1 MAEEIDFDEFNF
13 EDFDIDNFD
22 IDEISVDI
30 DKNPYLDDSNKG
42 LELISKLLSKNN
54 NSDKKRKIHKLDN
67 LLDRKLLSAV
77 SEMKVSNE
85 LKYYEKLNNLSDK
98 LFEQN
103 KVQLLNYKT
112 VVGVGGKFSAGKS
125 KFINAILADD
135 ILPEDQNPTTS
146 IPTYIVN
153 SNEDSIRAYTFN
165 NQDIELDLQA
175 AQAITHAFYEKYKLG
190 FSQFINNLVI
200 KSSSI
205 DYKNLAILDTPGYTK
220 YDSNK
225 KKTVSDEIKAFEQ
238 LKTVDFL
245 IWLVDIENGVLQEK
259 DIEFIRSL
267 KLENPILIVFNK
279 ADKKSEDIIRNIVEN
294 TIKVLNNTDIKCY
307 GVTVYSSYFNEEYL
321 DKNLIKEFLTMA
333 DNYKRG
339 KENITVQIKDITRSL
354 ENELSIIGNKAIEER
369 NFLGNIIFRSEDVLE
384 IKALTN
390 IYSEAMDKVNDINS
404 CERKFKHIK
413 SNINE
418 MLRDI
423 VR

>member
-1 MAEEIDFDEFNF
+1 MKETTELDEFGLDDFDMDDFN
-13 EDFDIDNFD
+13 
-22 IDEISVDI
+22 IDEIAIDT
-30 DKNPYLDDSNKG
+30 DKNPYLDDSKKG
-42 LELISKLLSKNN
+42 LELISKLLAKSNN
-54 NSDKKRKIHKLDN
+54 NDKKREIYKLDN
-67 LLDRKLLSAV
+67 LLDRKLLSTV
-77 SEMKVSNE
+77 SEMKVANE

-165 NQDIELDLQA
+165 NQDIELNLEA
-175 AQAITHAFYEKYKLG
+175 AQAITHSFYEKYKLG
-190 FSQFINNLVI
+190 FSKFINNLVI
-200 KSSSI
+200 KSKNVS
-205 DYKNLAILDTPGYTK
+205 YENLAILDTPGYTK
-220 YDSNK
+220 YDYNK

-267 KLENPILIVFNK
+267 NIEKPILIVFNK
-279 ADKKSEDIIRNIVEN
+279 ADKKSEKLIREIVDKTTE
-294 TIKVLNNTDIKCY
+294 ILNNSGINYY
-307 GVTVYSSYFNEEYL
+307 GVAAYSAYYDEEYL
-321 DKNLIKEFLTMA
+321 GKNLIKEFLSIA
-333 DNYKRG
+333 DDYKQG
-339 KENITVQIKDITRSL
+339 KENITIQIKDITTSL
-354 ENELSIIGNKAIEER
+354 ENELSLIGKKSVEER
-369 NFLGNIIFRSEDVLE
+369 NFLGNVIFRSNDVLE

-390 IYSEAMDKVNDINS
+390 IYAEAMDKVKDINS
-404 CERKFKHIK
+404 CEREFRQIK
-413 SNINE
+413 STINE
-418 MLRDI
+418 MLMDI

>member
-1 MAEEIDFDEFNF
+1 MTEEIDFDEFNF

-42 LELISKLLSKNN
+42 LELIGKLLSKNN
-54 NSDKKRKIHKLDN
+54 NSDKKRKIYKLDN
-67 LLDRKLLSAV
+67 LLDRKLLSTV

-153 SNEDSIRAYTFN
+153 SDEDTIRAYTFN

-205 DYKNLAILDTPGYTK
+205 DYKSLAILDTPGYTK

-259 DIEFIRSL
+259 DIDFIRSL

-279 ADKKSEDIIRNIVEN
+279 ADKKSEDLIRNIVEN

-307 GVTVYSSYFNEEYL
+307 GVTAYSSFYYKEYL
-321 DKNLIKEFLTMA
+321 NKNLIKEFLSMA

-339 KENITVQIKDITRSL
+339 KENITAQIKDITRAL

-384 IKALTN
+384 VKALTN
-390 IYSEAMDKVNDINS
+390 IYSEAMDKVKDINS
-404 CERKFKHIK
+404 CAREFKHIK
-413 SNINE
+413 STINE